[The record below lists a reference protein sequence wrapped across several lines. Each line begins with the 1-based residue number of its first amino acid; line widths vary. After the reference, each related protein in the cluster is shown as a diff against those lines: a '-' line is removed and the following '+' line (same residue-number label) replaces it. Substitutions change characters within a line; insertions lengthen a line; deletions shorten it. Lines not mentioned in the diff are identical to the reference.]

1 MATTIAGSKG
11 NDTFTSR
18 ATNDTFDGGTG
29 SDLMV
34 YNGARSNF
42 TITRLEDGFFVT
54 DRTDA
59 EGKDLLQNI
68 ERIQFADVTLEVEYY
83 DVVQQL
89 YVAYFGRAT
98 DSGGLVNFAAT
109 LKSYGA
115 PSNIQDLNTAYSTN
129 AQVRSLIDTFGTST
143 ESNNLYTGDNRAFVT
158 AVFQNVLNRAPQ
170 ESGLSFWA
178 GAIDS
183 GALTKANAALSIMAG
198 ALANTTTQGQLD
210 AALISNKIRVA
221 SNFTFSIDTD
231 AEAAAYSG
239 PAAAASVRAMM
250 SSITVGTDV
259 ESFQTTVSSTL
270 ATLSAARAAAPQYH
284 AEDADVAQ
292 LIGQSP
298 DLGIFA

>member
-18 ATNDTFDGGTG
+18 ATNDTFDGEAG
-29 SDLMV
+29 SDIMV

-42 TITRLEDGFFVT
+42 AITRLVDGFFVT

-68 ERIQFADVTLEVEYY
+68 EQIQFADVTLDIEYY

-198 ALANTTTQGQLD
+198 ALANTSTQGQLD
-210 AALISNKIRVA
+210 AALINNKIRVA
-221 SNFTFSIDTD
+221 SNFTLAIDTD
-231 AEAAAYSG
+231 VEAAAYSG
-239 PAAAASVRAMM
+239 SAAAASVRAMM
-250 SSITVGTDV
+250 SSITAGTDV
-259 ESFQTTVSSTL
+259 ESFQTTVTSTL
-270 ATLSAARAAAPQYH
+270 ATLSAARAAAPQYF
-284 AEDADVAQ
+284 AEDAAVAQ
-292 LIGQSP
+292 LVGQSA